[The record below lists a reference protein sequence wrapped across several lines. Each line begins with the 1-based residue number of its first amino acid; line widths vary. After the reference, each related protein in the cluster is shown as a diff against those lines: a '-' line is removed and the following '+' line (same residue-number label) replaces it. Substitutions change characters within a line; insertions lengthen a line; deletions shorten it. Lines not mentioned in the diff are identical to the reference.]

1 MAKEKKKNPLDK
13 NCIQVSKSVSYG
25 LETLES
31 LYVYTSIEGISEWI
45 VDIESQI
52 YLYQK
57 KISKIRKRGRLK

>member
-1 MAKEKKKNPLDK
+1 MAKEKKNPVDK
-13 NCIQVSKSVSYG
+13 NWIQVSKSVSYG

>member
-31 LYVYTSIEGISEWI
+31 LYVYTSIEGISE
-45 VDIESQI
+45 
-52 YLYQK
+52 
-57 KISKIRKRGRLK
+57 